1 MFHAVSRITR
11 DHIGEGAVTRSQTR
25 ALLVCG
31 VASSLVYAAMNAF
44 IPLLWPEYSVT
55 TQTISELSAVGAPTR
70 PVWVITGVL
79 YTLLY
84 AGFGLGVLQYAA
96 DNNRLRA
103 AGVIIIA
110 QGILGVYW
118 PPMQQRGNEFAL
130 TDAMHIAWAIVTLV
144 LMLVTIGF
152 GAMSLG
158 AAFKRYSIAT
168 VAVFLVFGV
177 LTGIESPGIAGNFPT
192 PLIGVWERIN
202 IAAFMLWVA
211 VFAVALMR
219 DNREGIAALNPQEA

>member
-1 MFHAVSRITR
+1 M
-11 DHIGEGAVTRSQTR
+11 TRSQTR

-55 TQTISELSAVGAPTR
+55 AQTISELSAVGAPTR

-84 AGFGLGVLQYAA
+84 AGFGWGVWQHAA
-96 DNNRLRA
+96 DNSRLRA

-110 QGILGVYW
+110 QGILGIYW

-158 AAFKRYSIAT
+158 PAFKRYSIAT
-168 VAVFLVFGV
+168 VGVFLVFGV
-177 LTGIESPGIAGNFPT
+177 LTGMESPGIAGNLPT
-192 PLIGVWERIN
+192 PQIGVWERIN
-202 IAAFMLWVA
+202 VGAFMLWVF
-211 VFAVALMR
+211 VFALALL
-219 DNREGIAALNPQEA
+219 RESRAGIAVLFSQRAPAPHWAFRSR